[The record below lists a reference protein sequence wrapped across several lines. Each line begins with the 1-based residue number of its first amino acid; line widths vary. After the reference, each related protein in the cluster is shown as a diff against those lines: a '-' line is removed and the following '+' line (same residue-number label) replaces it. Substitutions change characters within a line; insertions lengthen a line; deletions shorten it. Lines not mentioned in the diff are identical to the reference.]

1 MIDLKSKPFYLNDQQ
16 IRKVQSIL
24 DSMTLDEKI
33 GQVFC
38 PIGSSFE
45 EKEIVEFIEKYK
57 PGAMMYRPLESTKI
71 KHIHE
76 TIQNY
81 SKIPLMLAA
90 NLESGGNGICID
102 GTYFSRQMGVAATND
117 LKQAY
122 HLGMI
127 AGKEANAVLCNWS
140 FAPIVDIDFNYL
152 NPITNIRTYGSDKE
166 KVIAYAKQQINALR
180 EYNVIPCIKHFPGDG
195 VDMRDQHLVSS
206 VNDLTVKQWDESY
219 GNIYSSFIDEGVE
232 TIMVGHMLLPHY
244 VKYFNPT
251 IKDEDILP
259 ASLSKEVLTNLLR
272 EKLSFNGMV
281 VTDATAMIGYN
292 VALPRSQAIPL
303 SIENGC
309 DMILFNKD
317 IDEDYTFMK
326 NALLAILLITPI
338 FAILGTMIVNN
349 KMAFFSDALGHSALT
364 GIAIGMLLG
373 ISNINISM
381 ILFAVI
387 FALLLNFIK
396 NKTTYGAD
404 TIISVFSSIAIA
416 LGLAILAQTGNFNK
430 YSSYLVGDILSI
442 TPAEILYLFITFI
455 AIMLFWYFMFNKL
468 NVISINKTLA
478 KSRGINTK
486 LIDNIFVILIA
497 VIVMISIRWI
507 GILLINSLLILPA
520 AASRNIAKNMRSYH
534 LLSVIFSMFSGIVGL
549 ILSYYWN
556 IPTGPM
562 IVIISGII
570 YFVTFAKKLLQK

>member
-1 MIDLKSKPFYLNDQQ
+1 MDVIYTVLEFLLPF
-16 IRKVQSIL
+16 
-24 DSMTLDEKI
+24 
-33 GQVFC
+33 
-38 PIGSSFE
+38 
-45 EKEIVEFIEKYK
+45 EFI
-57 PGAMMYRPLESTKI
+57 
-71 KHIHE
+71 
-76 TIQNY
+76 
-81 SKIPLMLAA
+81 
-90 NLESGGNGICID
+90 
-102 GTYFSRQMGVAATND
+102 
-117 LKQAY
+117 
-122 HLGMI
+122 
-127 AGKEANAVLCNWS
+127 
-140 FAPIVDIDFNYL
+140 
-152 NPITNIRTYGSDKE
+152 
-166 KVIAYAKQQINALR
+166 
-180 EYNVIPCIKHFPGDG
+180 
-195 VDMRDQHLVSS
+195 
-206 VNDLTVKQWDESY
+206 
-219 GNIYSSFIDEGVE
+219 
-232 TIMVGHMLLPHY
+232 
-244 VKYFNPT
+244 
-251 IKDEDILP
+251 
-259 ASLSKEVLTNLLR
+259 
-272 EKLSFNGMV
+272 
-281 VTDATAMIGYN
+281 
-292 VALPRSQAIPL
+292 
-303 SIENGC
+303 
-309 DMILFNKD
+309 
-317 IDEDYTFMK
+317 DYTFMK

-404 TIISVFSSIAIA
+404 TIISGFSSIAIA

>member
-1 MIDLKSKPFYLNDQQ
+1 MDVIYTVLEFLLPF
-16 IRKVQSIL
+16 
-24 DSMTLDEKI
+24 
-33 GQVFC
+33 
-38 PIGSSFE
+38 
-45 EKEIVEFIEKYK
+45 EFI
-57 PGAMMYRPLESTKI
+57 
-71 KHIHE
+71 
-76 TIQNY
+76 
-81 SKIPLMLAA
+81 
-90 NLESGGNGICID
+90 
-102 GTYFSRQMGVAATND
+102 
-117 LKQAY
+117 
-122 HLGMI
+122 
-127 AGKEANAVLCNWS
+127 
-140 FAPIVDIDFNYL
+140 
-152 NPITNIRTYGSDKE
+152 
-166 KVIAYAKQQINALR
+166 
-180 EYNVIPCIKHFPGDG
+180 
-195 VDMRDQHLVSS
+195 
-206 VNDLTVKQWDESY
+206 
-219 GNIYSSFIDEGVE
+219 
-232 TIMVGHMLLPHY
+232 
-244 VKYFNPT
+244 
-251 IKDEDILP
+251 
-259 ASLSKEVLTNLLR
+259 
-272 EKLSFNGMV
+272 
-281 VTDATAMIGYN
+281 
-292 VALPRSQAIPL
+292 
-303 SIENGC
+303 
-309 DMILFNKD
+309 
-317 IDEDYTFMK
+317 DYTFMK

-364 GIAIGMLLG
+364 GIAIGMLRG

>member
-1 MIDLKSKPFYLNDQQ
+1 MDVIYTVLEFLLPF
-16 IRKVQSIL
+16 
-24 DSMTLDEKI
+24 
-33 GQVFC
+33 
-38 PIGSSFE
+38 
-45 EKEIVEFIEKYK
+45 EFI
-57 PGAMMYRPLESTKI
+57 
-71 KHIHE
+71 
-76 TIQNY
+76 
-81 SKIPLMLAA
+81 
-90 NLESGGNGICID
+90 
-102 GTYFSRQMGVAATND
+102 
-117 LKQAY
+117 
-122 HLGMI
+122 
-127 AGKEANAVLCNWS
+127 
-140 FAPIVDIDFNYL
+140 
-152 NPITNIRTYGSDKE
+152 
-166 KVIAYAKQQINALR
+166 
-180 EYNVIPCIKHFPGDG
+180 
-195 VDMRDQHLVSS
+195 
-206 VNDLTVKQWDESY
+206 
-219 GNIYSSFIDEGVE
+219 
-232 TIMVGHMLLPHY
+232 
-244 VKYFNPT
+244 
-251 IKDEDILP
+251 
-259 ASLSKEVLTNLLR
+259 
-272 EKLSFNGMV
+272 
-281 VTDATAMIGYN
+281 
-292 VALPRSQAIPL
+292 
-303 SIENGC
+303 
-309 DMILFNKD
+309 
-317 IDEDYTFMK
+317 DYTFMK

-442 TPAEILYLFITFI
+442 TPTEILYLFITFI

-520 AASRNIAKNMRSYH
+520 AASRNVAKNMRSYH